1 MLYAVS
7 GSLALSPAPGFNEIS
22 GASPARTV
30 PGCSEAAATAMWT
43 KFRLIIHC
51 FDILRQPDE
60 QGICSFKKVMVSSV
74 PKTYK
79 IVTFVAELH
88 FCLNLHYP

>member
-30 PGCSEAAATAMWT
+30 PGC
-43 KFRLIIHC
+43 I
-51 FDILRQPDE
+51 
-60 QGICSFKKVMVSSV
+60 MVSSV